1 MKSLPIR
8 VRLTAWYSLI
18 LALCLG
24 VSSSIAYFA
33 MSHSINAAIDAG
45 LRQRLN
51 GIRTIIARTSPQ
63 GKAALVDELME
74 YDEGQGG
81 RGLVRVIDEDSGLIY
96 ASAGMAAL
104 SASDRRA
111 KSAKPFYV
119 NLHDEEFR
127 VLGEP
132 IKVGEKIYD
141 LEVATYTEDFD
152 RATDRFGRVLYSIAP
167 AFLLLAALG
176 GYWISRR
183 ALAPVEKI
191 IGDARRIGV
200 TSFSERLTVSR
211 TGDELESLAETLNE
225 MLARLDASYQ
235 RVIQFTADASHE
247 LRTPISVM
255 RTNAEITLR
264 KPRTES
270 EYREALS
277 GILVEAENLSRLVEQ
292 LLDLA
297 RADSGAAAL
306 AAVRANLSE
315 ALEKAYRQ
323 ARVLA
328 ESKQLKITAKIP
340 LEPMWVQGDAAALER
355 LFLIFLENA
364 VKYTPSG
371 GTVDVQLSSLDRTA
385 IAEIRDTGIGIA
397 AKDISHIFERFYQAD
412 PSRSRDNGGR
422 GLGLAIGRWIAQSHG
437 GDITVESELAK
448 GSSFQ
453 IRLPLAF

>member
-1 MKSLPIR
+1 M
-8 VRLTAWYSLI
+8 
-18 LALCLG
+18 C
-24 VSSSIAYFA
+24 
-33 MSHSINAAIDAG
+33 HSINAAIDVG
-45 LRQRLN
+45 LHHRLN
-51 GIRTIIARTSPQ
+51 GIRTIIARTAPQ
-63 GKAALVDELME
+63 GRDAIVDELNE

-81 RGLVRVIDEDSGLIY
+81 RGLVSVTDENGGVIY

-104 SASDRRA
+104 NTSDDRVRE
-111 KSAKPFYV
+111 AKPFYAK
-119 NLHDEEFR
+119 LHGDEFR
-127 VLGEP
+127 VLREP
-132 IKVGEKIYD
+132 ISVTGKTYD
-141 LEVATYTEDFD
+141 IEVATYTEDFD
-152 RATDRFGRVLYSIAP
+152 RATDRFQKVLYSIAP

-191 IGDARRIGV
+191 IGDARRIGG
-200 TSFSERLTVSR
+200 TSLSERLTVSH
-211 TGDELESLAETLNE
+211 TGDELERLADTLNE
-225 MLARLDASYQ
+225 MLARLEASFQ

-277 GILVEAENLSRLVEQ
+277 QILGETENLSRLVEQ

-306 AAVRANLSE
+306 AMTRTNLSE
-315 ALEKAYRQ
+315 ALQKASQQ
-323 ARVLA
+323 AQVLA
-328 ESKQLKITAKIP
+328 EPKGLKITAQLPEQPVWI
-340 LEPMWVQGDAAALER
+340 QGDAAALER

-371 GTVDVQLSSLDRTA
+371 GHVDVRLKSQDSIA
-385 IAEIRDTGIGIA
+385 ITEIRDSGIGISA
-397 AKDISHIFERFYQAD
+397 NDIPHIFERFYQAD
-412 PSRSRDNGGR
+412 PSRSRENGGR
-422 GLGLAIGRWIAQSHG
+422 GLGLAIGRWIAQTHG
-437 GDITVESELAK
+437 GDIRVESEVAK

-453 IRLPLAF
+453 IRLPLAH

>member
-1 MKSLPIR
+1 MKSLHIR

-18 LALCLG
+18 LALSIA
-24 VSSSIAYFA
+24 VSGSIAYFA

-45 LRQRLN
+45 LRHRLD
-51 GIRTIIARTSPQ
+51 GIRTIIARTAPQ
-63 GKAALVDELME
+63 GRDAIADELNE

-81 RGLVRVIDEDSGLIY
+81 RGLVSVTDENGGVLY

-104 SASDRRA
+104 NMADERVWE
-111 KSAKPFYV
+111 AKPFYA
-119 NLHDEEFR
+119 NLHGDEFR
-127 VLGEP
+127 VLREAINVAG
-132 IKVGEKIYD
+132 KTYD
-141 LEVATYTEDFD
+141 IEIAIYTEDFD
-152 RATDRFGRVLYSIAP
+152 RATDRFQKVLYSIAP

-200 TSFSERLTVSR
+200 TSLSERLTVSD
-211 TGDELESLAETLNE
+211 TGDELERLADTLNE
-225 MLARLDASYQ
+225 MLARLEASFQ

-277 GILVEAENLSRLVEQ
+277 QILGETENLSRLVEQ

-306 AAVRANLSE
+306 AMTRTNLSQ
-315 ALEKAYRQ
+315 ALQKASRQ
-323 ARVLA
+323 AQVLA
-328 ESKQLKITAKIP
+328 EQKELKITAQLP
-340 LEPMWVQGDAAALER
+340 EQPVWVQGDAAALER
-355 LFLIFLENA
+355 LFLISLENA

-371 GTVDVQLSSLDRTA
+371 GHVDVRLKSQDSFA
-385 IAEIRDTGIGIA
+385 ITEIRDSGIGIA
-397 AKDISHIFERFYQAD
+397 ANDIPHIFERFYQAD
-412 PSRSRDNGGR
+412 PSRSRENGGH
-422 GLGLAIGRWIAQSHG
+422 GLGLAIGRWIAQTHG
-437 GDITVESELAK
+437 GDISVESEISK
-448 GSSFQ
+448 GSLFQ
-453 IRLPLAF
+453 IRLPLAR

>member
-18 LALCLG
+18 LALSIG
-24 VSSSIAYFA
+24 VSGSIAYFA
-33 MSHSINAAIDAG
+33 MSHSIKAAIDAG
-45 LRQRLN
+45 LRHRLD
-51 GIRTIIARTSPQ
+51 GIRTIIARTAPQ
-63 GKAALVDELME
+63 GRDAIADELNE

-81 RGLVRVIDEDSGLIY
+81 RGLVSVTDENGGVLY

-104 SASDRRA
+104 NTPDERVRE
-111 KSAKPFYV
+111 AKPFYA
-119 NLHDEEFR
+119 NLHGDEFR
-127 VLGEP
+127 VLRERINVAG
-132 IKVGEKIYD
+132 KTYD
-141 LEVATYTEDFD
+141 IEIAIYTEDFE
-152 RATDRFGRVLYSIAP
+152 RATDRFQKVLYSIAP

-277 GILVEAENLSRLVEQ
+277 GILVEAETLSRLVEQ

-306 AAVRANLSE
+306 AAVRVNLSE
-315 ALEKAYRQ
+315 ALAKAYRQ

-340 LEPMWVQGDAAALER
+340 IEPMWVQGDAAALER

-371 GTVDVQLSSLDRTA
+371 GTVDVRLSSLERTA

>member
-18 LALCLG
+18 LALSIA
-24 VSSSIAYFA
+24 VSGSIAYFA

-45 LRQRLN
+45 LRHRLD
-51 GIRTIIARTSPQ
+51 GIRTIIARTAPQ
-63 GKAALVDELME
+63 GRDAIADELNE

-81 RGLVRVIDEDSGLIY
+81 RGLVSVTDENGGVLY

-104 SASDRRA
+104 NMADERVRE
-111 KSAKPFYV
+111 AKPFYA
-119 NLHDEEFR
+119 NLHGDEFR
-127 VLGEP
+127 VLREAINVAG
-132 IKVGEKIYD
+132 KTYD
-141 LEVATYTEDFD
+141 IEIAIYTEDFD
-152 RATDRFGRVLYSIAP
+152 RATDRFQKVLYSIAP

-200 TSFSERLTVSR
+200 TSLSERLTVSD
-211 TGDELESLAETLNE
+211 TGDELERLADTLNE
-225 MLARLDASYQ
+225 MLARLEASFQ

-264 KPRTES
+264 KPRTEG

-277 GILVEAENLSRLVEQ
+277 QILGETENLSRLVEQ

-306 AAVRANLSE
+306 AMTRTNLSE
-315 ALEKAYRQ
+315 ALQKASRQ
-323 ARVLA
+323 AQVLA
-328 ESKQLKITAKIP
+328 EQKELKITAELP
-340 LEPMWVQGDAAALER
+340 EQPVWVQGDAAALER
-355 LFLIFLENA
+355 LFLISLENA

-371 GTVDVQLSSLDRTA
+371 GHVDVRLKSQDSFA
-385 IAEIRDTGIGIA
+385 ITEIRDSGIGIA
-397 AKDISHIFERFYQAD
+397 ANDIPHIFERFYQAD
-412 PSRSRDNGGR
+412 PSRSRENGGH
-422 GLGLAIGRWIAQSHG
+422 GLGLAIGRWIAQTHG
-437 GDITVESELAK
+437 GDISVESEISK
-448 GSSFQ
+448 GSLFQ
-453 IRLPLAF
+453 IRLPLAR

>member
-18 LALCLG
+18 LALSIG
-24 VSSSIAYFA
+24 VSGSIAYFA
-33 MSHSINAAIDAG
+33 MSHSINAAIDVG
-45 LRQRLN
+45 LRHRLD
-51 GIRTIIARTSPQ
+51 GIRTIIARTAPQ
-63 GKAALVDELME
+63 GRDAIVDELNE

-81 RGLVRVIDEDSGLIY
+81 RGLVSVTDENGGVIY

-104 SASDRRA
+104 NMPDDGVRE
-111 KSAKPFYV
+111 AKPFYAK
-119 NLHDEEFR
+119 LHGDEFR
-127 VLGEP
+127 VLREP
-132 IKVGEKIYD
+132 ISIAGKTYD
-141 LEVATYTEDFD
+141 IEVATYTEDFD
-152 RATDRFGRVLYSIAP
+152 RATDRFQKVLYSIAP

-200 TSFSERLTVSR
+200 TSLSERLTVSH
-211 TGDELESLAETLNE
+211 TGDELERLADTLNE
-225 MLARLDASYQ
+225 MLARLEASFQ

-277 GILVEAENLSRLVEQ
+277 QILGETENLSRLVEQ

-306 AAVRANLSE
+306 AMTRTNLSE
-315 ALEKAYRQ
+315 ALQKASRHAQ
-323 ARVLA
+323 VLA
-328 ESKQLKITAKIP
+328 EQKELKITAQLP
-340 LEPMWVQGDAAALER
+340 EQPVWVQGDAAALER

-371 GTVDVQLSSLDRTA
+371 GHVDVRLKSQDSIA
-385 IAEIRDTGIGIA
+385 ITEIRDSGIGISA
-397 AKDISHIFERFYQAD
+397 NDIPHIFERFYQAD
-412 PSRSRDNGGR
+412 PSRSRENGGR
-422 GLGLAIGRWIAQSHG
+422 GLGLAIGRWIAQTHG
-437 GDITVESELAK
+437 GDISVESEVAK

-453 IRLPLAF
+453 IRLPLAH

>member
-18 LALCLG
+18 LALSIA
-24 VSSSIAYFA
+24 VSGSIAYFA

-45 LRQRLN
+45 LRHRLD
-51 GIRTIIARTSPQ
+51 GIRTIIARTAPQ
-63 GKAALVDELME
+63 GRDAIADELNE

-81 RGLVRVIDEDSGLIY
+81 RGLVSVTDENGGVLY

-104 SASDRRA
+104 NMADERVWE
-111 KSAKPFYV
+111 AKPFYA
-119 NLHDEEFR
+119 NLHGDEFR
-127 VLGEP
+127 VLREAINVAG
-132 IKVGEKIYD
+132 KTYD
-141 LEVATYTEDFD
+141 IEIAIYTEDFD
-152 RATDRFGRVLYSIAP
+152 RATDRFQKVLYSIAP

-200 TSFSERLTVSR
+200 TSLSERLTVSD
-211 TGDELESLAETLNE
+211 TGDELERLADTLNE
-225 MLARLDASYQ
+225 MLARLEASFQ

-277 GILVEAENLSRLVEQ
+277 QILGETENLSRLVEQ

-306 AAVRANLSE
+306 AMTRTNLSQ
-315 ALEKAYRQ
+315 ALQKASRQ
-323 ARVLA
+323 AQVLA
-328 ESKQLKITAKIP
+328 EQKELKITAQLP
-340 LEPMWVQGDAAALER
+340 EQPVWVQGDAAALER
-355 LFLIFLENA
+355 LFLISLENA

-371 GTVDVQLSSLDRTA
+371 GHVDVRLKSQDSFA
-385 IAEIRDTGIGIA
+385 ITEIRDSGIGIA
-397 AKDISHIFERFYQAD
+397 ANDIPHIFERFYQAD
-412 PSRSRDNGGR
+412 PSRSRENGGH
-422 GLGLAIGRWIAQSHG
+422 GLGLAIGRWIAQTHG
-437 GDITVESELAK
+437 GDISVESEISK
-448 GSSFQ
+448 GSLFQ
-453 IRLPLAF
+453 IRLPLAR

>member
-18 LALCLG
+18 LALSIG
-24 VSSSIAYFA
+24 VSGSIAYFA
-33 MSHSINAAIDAG
+33 MSHSIKAAIDAG
-45 LRQRLN
+45 LRHRLD
-51 GIRTIIARTSPQ
+51 GIRTIIARTAPQ
-63 GKAALVDELME
+63 GRDAIADELNE

-81 RGLVRVIDEDSGLIY
+81 RGLVSVTDENGGVLY

-104 SASDRRA
+104 NTPDERVRE
-111 KSAKPFYV
+111 AKPFYA
-119 NLHDEEFR
+119 NLHGDEFR
-127 VLGEP
+127 VLRERINVAG
-132 IKVGEKIYD
+132 KTYD
-141 LEVATYTEDFD
+141 IEIAIYTEDFD
-152 RATDRFGRVLYSIAP
+152 RATDRFQKVLYSIAP

-200 TSFSERLTVSR
+200 TSLSERLTVSD
-211 TGDELESLAETLNE
+211 TGDELERLADTLNE
-225 MLARLDASYQ
+225 MLARLEASFQ

-277 GILVEAENLSRLVEQ
+277 QILGETENLSRLVEQ

-306 AAVRANLSE
+306 AMTRTNLSE
-315 ALEKAYRQ
+315 ALQKASRQ
-323 ARVLA
+323 AQVLA
-328 ESKQLKITAKIP
+328 EQKGLKITAQLP
-340 LEPMWVQGDAAALER
+340 EQPVWVQGDAAALER
-355 LFLIFLENA
+355 LFLISLENA

-371 GTVDVQLSSLDRTA
+371 GHVDVRLKSQDSFA
-385 IAEIRDTGIGIA
+385 VAEIRDSGIGIA
-397 AKDISHIFERFYQAD
+397 ANDLPHIFERFYQAD
-412 PSRSRDNGGR
+412 PSRSRENGGH
-422 GLGLAIGRWIAQSHG
+422 GLGLAIGRWIAQTHG
-437 GDITVESELAK
+437 GDISVESEISK

-453 IRLPLAF
+453 IRLPLAR

>member
-24 VSSSIAYFA
+24 VSGSIAYFA

-45 LRQRLN
+45 LRQRLD
-51 GIRTIIARTSPQ
+51 GIRTIIVRTAPQ

-81 RGLVRVIDEDSGLIY
+81 RGLVRVIDEDGGLIY

-111 KSAKPFYV
+111 TSAKPFYA

-132 IKVGEKIYD
+132 IKVDGKTYD
-141 LEVATYTEDFD
+141 LQVATYTEDFD
-152 RATDRFGRVLYSIAP
+152 RATDRFRRVLYSIAP
-167 AFLLLAALG
+167 AFLLFAALG

-297 RADSGAAAL
+297 RADSAAL
-306 AAVRANLSE
+306 GMVRANLSE
-315 ALEKAYRQ
+315 PLEKAYRQ

-328 ESKQLKITAKIP
+328 DSKQLKITAQIP
-340 LEPMWVQGDAAALER
+340 KEPVWVQGDAAALER

-371 GTVDVQLSSLDRTA
+371 GAVEVQLSSLDRTA

-448 GSSFQ
+448 GSCFQ
-453 IRLPLAF
+453 IRLPLAL

>member
-18 LALCLG
+18 LALSIG
-24 VSSSIAYFA
+24 VSGSIAYFA
-33 MSHSINAAIDAG
+33 MSHIINAAIDGG
-45 LRQRLN
+45 LRHRLY
-51 GIRTIIARTSPQ
+51 GIRTIIDRTAPR
-63 GKAALVDELME
+63 GRAAIVDELNE
-74 YDEGQGG
+74 FDEGQGG
-81 RGLVRVIDEDSGLIY
+81 RGLVSVTDENGGVLY
-96 ASAGMAAL
+96 ASAGMASL
-104 SASDRRA
+104 NMPDERVRE
-111 KSAKPFYV
+111 AKPLYAK
-119 NLHDEEFR
+119 LHGDEFR
-127 VLGEP
+127 VLREP
-132 IKVGEKIYD
+132 ISVAGKTYD
-141 LEVATYTEDFD
+141 IEIATDTEDFD
-152 RATDRFGRVLYSIAP
+152 RATDRFQKVLYSIAP

-200 TSFSERLTVSR
+200 TSLSERITVSH
-211 TGDELESLAETLNE
+211 TGDELERLADTLNE
-225 MLARLDASYQ
+225 MLGRLEASFQ
-235 RVIQFTADASHE
+235 HVIQFTADASHE

-277 GILVEAENLSRLVEQ
+277 QILGETETLSRLVEQ

-306 AAVRANLSE
+306 AMSRTNLSE
-315 ALEKAYRQ
+315 ALQKASRQ
-323 ARVLA
+323 AQVLA
-328 ESKQLKITAKIP
+328 ERKELKITTQLP
-340 LEPMWVQGDAAALER
+340 EQPVWVQGDAAALER

-371 GTVDVQLSSLDRTA
+371 GHVDVRLKSQDSIA
-385 IAEIRDTGIGIA
+385 ITEIRDSGIGIA
-397 AKDISHIFERFYQAD
+397 AHDIPHIFKRFYQAD
-412 PSRSRDNGGR
+412 PSRSRENGGR
-422 GLGLAIGRWIAQSHG
+422 GLGLAIGRWIAQIHG
-437 GDITVESELAK
+437 GDIGVESEVAK

-453 IRLPLAF
+453 IRLPRAH